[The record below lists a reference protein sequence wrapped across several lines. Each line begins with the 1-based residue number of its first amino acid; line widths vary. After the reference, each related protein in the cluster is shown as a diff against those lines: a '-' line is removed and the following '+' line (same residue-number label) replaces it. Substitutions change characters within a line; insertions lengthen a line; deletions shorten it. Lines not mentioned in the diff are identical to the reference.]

1 MARDAPP
8 TPLQQDSLFAWRHAP
23 DAAADARNAD
33 SQAASYRA
41 DLHLHSSYAQG
52 TANDITVPALSQWA
66 RRKGID
72 LLASADFT
80 HPAWRAHL
88 QATLQPAAG
97 DLFRYADT
105 HFVLGTELS
114 CVFKHA
120 GRGRRLHL
128 LVYVPNFAA
137 VAKLCRFLERAGAKL
152 DGDGR
157 PLIALHARELT
168 AATLEIDPRSIIIP
182 AHAWTPWYAVF
193 GSKSGFDSLEECF
206 GTLTPAIP
214 ALETGLSSDPA
225 MNWRVPDADGRSIVS
240 FSDAHSLRNLGRE
253 VTAFHGPLTF
263 DGLAAALRE
272 ERIAYTVE
280 YYPEEGKYHATG
292 HRACNVRYLPAETH
306 ARGTTCPVCGRAL
319 TVGVLERVAALAT
332 RPDSFI
338 SPNEH
343 GFLCGDNGRPPFKR
357 VVPLAQILAEAL
369 GVGERTKT
377 VARAYTALTDALGAE
392 LDVLLE
398 TPLEA
403 IASVAG
409 ERIAEGIGRMRAGNV
424 AIEPGYDGLYGTVR
438 IWPDAGARG
447 TR

>member
-1 MARDAPP
+1 MQPHY
-8 TPLQQDSLFAWRHAP
+8 L
-23 DAAADARNAD
+23 
-33 SQAASYRA
+33 A
-41 DLHLHSSYAQG
+41 DLHLHSSYAMG
-52 TANDITVPALSQWA
+52 TARGITIPNLSLWA
-66 RRKGID
+66 RRKGIR
-72 LLASADFT
+72 LLAAADFT

-88 QATLQPAAG
+88 QETLQPAAG
-97 DLFRYADT
+97 DLFTYENT
-105 HFVLGTELS
+105 HFILGTELA

-120 GRGRRLHL
+120 GKGRRLHL
-128 LVYVPNFAA
+128 LVYVPDFAA
-137 VAKLCRFLERAGAKL
+137 VEKICRFLERAGAKL

-168 AATLEIDPRSIIIP
+168 AAILEIDPRSIVVP

-206 GTLTPAIP
+206 GALTPAIP

-240 FSDAHSLRNLGRE
+240 FSDAHSPRNLGRE
-253 VTAFHGPLTF
+253 ATAFHGPLTF

-272 ERIAYTVE
+272 ERIAYTLE

-332 RPDSFI
+332 RPVFSI
-338 SPNEH
+338 TLNEH
-343 GFLCGDNGRPPFKR
+343 GFLRGNSGRPPFKH

-377 VARAYTALTDALGAE
+377 VARAYTALTDALGSEFAAL
-392 LDVLLE
+392 LDA
-398 TPLEA
+398 PLAA
-403 IASVAG
+403 IADAAG
-409 ERIAEGIGRMRAGNV
+409 ERITEGIGRMRAGKV
-424 AIEPGYDGLYGTVR
+424 SVEPGYDGRYGTVR
-438 IWPDAGARG
+438 IWPDEA
-447 TR
+447 